1 LIDQLDDKDS
11 FTECDGS
18 LVCIRKCDEV
28 DRKQNE
34 MKTHIAQKVK
44 GVENLAL
51 SRNDLVNQNKRLRD
65 QRELFVLIVKSFD

>member
-1 LIDQLDDKDS
+1 
-11 FTECDGS
+11 
-18 LVCIRKCDEV
+18 
-28 DRKQNE
+28 